1 MPLSPTQL
9 TALKAGI
16 QAETNAAF
24 VGYRN
29 AGQTGLMAEWLNDIK
44 TPTANAWRTAVPPQD
59 IDEATPWTR
68 FDTLA
73 ASKRESWNIGFLRYG
88 RDFSKQTIRRWVTD
102 VWGSATAN
110 SDAESILTGAGLRP
124 ITRAEAILGGTT
136 TATTG
141 TVTALKLSWE
151 GPLSDYD
158 ISQALEA

>member
-1 MPLSPTQL
+1 MALSPTQL
-9 TALKAGI
+9 TTLKAGI
-16 QAETNAAF
+16 QAETNATF

-29 AGQTGLMAEWLNDIK
+29 AGQTGLMAEWLNGTK
-44 TPTANAWRTAVPPQD
+44 TPQSQAWRSNVEPQD
-59 IDEATPWTR
+59 SDEATPWTQ
-68 FDTLA
+68 FDALA
-73 ASKRESWNIGFLRYG
+73 ASKRESWNVGFLRYA
-88 RDFSKQTIRRWVTD
+88 RDYSKQVVRRWVTD
-102 VWGSATAN
+102 VWGNATAGSN
-110 SDAESILTGAGLRP
+110 AESILTGAGLRP